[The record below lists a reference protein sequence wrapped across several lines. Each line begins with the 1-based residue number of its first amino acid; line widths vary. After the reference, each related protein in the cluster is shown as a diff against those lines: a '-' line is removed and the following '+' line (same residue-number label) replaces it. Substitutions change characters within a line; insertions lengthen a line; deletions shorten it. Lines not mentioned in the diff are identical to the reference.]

1 MPYTKISFQTPIN
14 YSLQIGDAVYV
25 SQFSAGHLS
34 TTQTGLGY
42 GLSGLTTNQE
52 YAGEVVDV
60 DHDNGYIIIYKDPTA
75 SPIISMGDFILF
87 SKNTNANKTSLKGY
101 YADITMENSS
111 TVKTELFAVS
121 SDISLSSK

>member
-60 DHDNGYIIIYKDPTA
+60 DHDNGYIIIDKDPTA

-87 SKNTNANKTSLKGY
+87 SKDSKANMSSLLGY
-101 YADITMENSS
+101 YAEVTVRNNSQG
-111 TVKTELFAVS
+111 KAEMFQINA
-121 SDISLSSK
+121 DYFQSSK